1 MKRIILA
8 TLCIV
13 LFASCS
19 TLRISGPRD
28 GATYDRKVP
37 MAIVPYHDETE
48 TGAGELMYLL
58 QTNGYN
64 LISFESARTGRLPH
78 RSRHARPH
86 RGKIDM
92 GDSFYIMEIH
102 NRKKKGTEDTY
113 SSYRATISDS
123 ETGYIILSANLRGK
137 KDARQTVRELVRRM
151 NVTFR

>member
-19 TLRISGPRD
+19 TLRISGPRV

-37 MAIVPYHDETE
+37 MAIVPYHD
-48 TGAGELMYLL
+48 
-58 QTNGYN
+58 
-64 LISFESARTGRLPH
+64 
-78 RSRHARPH
+78 
-86 RGKIDM
+86 
-92 GDSFYIMEIH
+92 
-102 NRKKKGTEDTY
+102 
-113 SSYRATISDS
+113 DS